1 MIQSIGT
8 LQSHKNSCNEPAMN
22 APLSHDVLLSPAV
35 RKRIAASGLA
45 SKLKRHVQGDVLF
58 DAGSKARYSTD
69 ASIYQVQPIGV
80 VVPRSEADAFIAL
93 EIARDEGVPVLP
105 RGAGTSQC
113 GQTVGEALVIDT
125 SHSLNKLLSVD
136 AENRLAVVQPGMV
149 LDHLN
154 AQLKTHKLWFPVDVS
169 TAAQATIGGMAGNNS
184 CGSRSIAYGN
194 MVHNVAGIDAILAD
208 GTEAYFGAFGLNDA
222 PIKDAKVRTL
232 VSKLFELGGQY
243 RDEIGAQYPA
253 VLRRVGG
260 YNLDVFNPQSPRA
273 YTADGSVNLSHL
285 LVGSEGTLAYFKR
298 LHLQLSPLPEQKVLG
313 VVNFASFA
321 HSMVL
326 TQHIVAIAAQAGV
339 LLTAVELVDG
349 TMIRLA
355 LDNPAFRPTLEKALI
370 VQDGKFP
377 DALLLVE
384 YVGAHLADLQTQLK
398 RLDECLADHG
408 LPHAVVMM
416 DNAAEQK
423 ALWEVRKAGLNIM
436 MSMRGNGKPV
446 SFIEDCAVPLAHL
459 SDYTSALTE
468 VFAKHGTRGTWYAH
482 ASVGT
487 LHVRPVLDMR
497 AGDASKMRA
506 IAEEAGALVRRYKGA
521 FSGEHGDGLVRSEW
535 VAWQYGPRLMEAF
548 EQMKALF
555 DPSNRM
561 NPGKIVRA
569 PKMDDTSLMRFPPE
583 YAAKALQP
591 ALDWQAWNVT
601 SNAVTGFASA
611 AGTGN
616 DASQGLAS
624 AVEMCNNNGHCRKF
638 DAGTMCPS
646 YRVTRQEQDTTR
658 GRANTLRFALTG
670 QWSEQTSGE
679 SSGENSGTEV
689 SANTGGLAS
698 PAVAQAMALC
708 VSCKGCKRD
717 CPTGVD
723 MAKMKIEVL
732 AAQRAAGKQGW
743 QTRLRSAAVAQL
755 PRYAPWLGSNVVTR
769 GLVNNP
775 LSQWLGAKLL
785 GYASKGQG
793 RSMPKFMQPFT
804 ATVRPEPVEGLVGS
818 QQLAGKLSPNGVR
831 KTVILLADTFN
842 NAFEPANLAAAR
854 QVLEA
859 AGYAVHVTNVG
870 ALKDTE
876 PLCCGRTHLAVGDVA
891 AAQAAA
897 SAMIAAVLP
906 LIEQGATLVGLEP
919 SCLLTAHDEWQV
931 MGLGAAAK
939 TVADNALLFES
950 FLVREQQAG
959 RLTLNLKPLAS
970 NQALLHGHCHQK
982 AFDVVGDVQTVLGW
996 IPQLKT
1002 SLIESSCCGM
1012 AGAFGYD
1019 AATVAISQAMGE
1031 LSLLPAVRSASTNT
1045 LIVADGTSCR
1055 HQIHDFA
1062 DREALHVARV
1072 LAQALV

>member
-1 MIQSIGT
+1 
-8 LQSHKNSCNEPAMN
+8 
-22 APLSHDVLLSPAV
+22 
-35 RKRIAASGLA
+35 
-45 SKLKRHVQGDVLF
+45 
-58 DAGSKARYSTD
+58 
-69 ASIYQVQPIGV
+69 
-80 VVPRSEADAFIAL
+80 
-93 EIARDEGVPVLP
+93 
-105 RGAGTSQC
+105 
-113 GQTVGEALVIDT
+113 VGEALVIDT

-136 AENRLAVVQPGMV
+136 TENRLAVVQPGMV

-154 AQLKTHKLWFPVDVS
+154 AQLKKHHLWFPVDVS

-194 MVHNVAGIDAILAD
+194 MVHNVGGIDAILAD

-243 RDEIGAQYPA
+243 KDEIGAQYPA

-384 YVGAHLADLQTQLK
+384 YVGANLADLHSQLK

-535 VAWQYGPRLMEAF
+535 VAWQYGPKLMGAF

-569 PKMDDTSLMRFPPE
+569 PKMDDESLMRFPPS
-583 YAAKALQP
+583 YAAQAMKP

-601 SNAVTGFASA
+601 SNAVTGIATA
-611 AGTGN
+611 AGTGS

-646 YRVTRQEQDTTR
+646 YRVTRQEQDATR

-670 QWSEQTSGE
+670 QID
-679 SSGENSGTEV
+679 
-689 SANTGGLAS
+689 GGLS
-698 PAVAQAMALC
+698 SVAVGEAMALC

-732 AAQRAAGKQGW
+732 AAQRAAGGQGW
-743 QTRLRSAAVAQL
+743 QTRLRNAAVSQL

-793 RSMPKFMQPFT
+793 RSMPKFQAPYTASKNPFVLSLPAHPLNQP
-804 ATVRPEPVEGLVGS
+804 
-818 QQLAGKLSPNGVR
+818 SPSTSSGRAELKAVQS

-842 NAFEPANLAAAR
+842 NAFEPANLAAA
-854 QVLEA
+854 QHVLQA
-859 AGYAVHVTNVG
+859 AGYAVYVTNVG
-870 ALKDTE
+870 ALKTDE
-876 PLCCGRTHLAVGDVA
+876 ALCCGRTHLAVGDVA
-891 AAQAAA
+891 AAKTAA
-897 SAMIAAVLP
+897 SGMIAAVLP

-931 MGLGAAAK
+931 MGLGEAAK
-939 TVADNALLFES
+939 KVADNALLFES
-950 FLVREQQAG
+950 FLVREKNAG
-959 RLTLNLKPLAS
+959 RFNLDLKPLPHS
-970 NQALLHGHCHQK
+970 QALLHGHCHQK
-982 AFDVVGDVQTVLGW
+982 AFDVVGDVQTVLSW

-1002 SLIESSCCGM
+1002 SSIESSCCGM

-1019 AATVAISQAMGE
+1019 AATIDASKAMGE
-1031 LSLLPAVRSASTNT
+1031 LSLLPAVRSAAKDV

-1072 LAQALV
+1072 LALALV

>member
-1 MIQSIGT
+1 
-8 LQSHKNSCNEPAMN
+8 MN
-22 APLSHDVLLSPAV
+22 APLSHDVLLSPAL

-69 ASIYQVQPIGV
+69 ASIYQVQPVGV
-80 VVPRSEADAFIAL
+80 VVPRSEADAFMAL
-93 EIARDEGVPVLP
+93 DIARDEGVPVLP
-105 RGAGTSQC
+105 RGGGTSQC

-136 AENRLAVVQPGMV
+136 VSNSTAVVQPGMV

-154 AQLKTHKLWFPVDVS
+154 AQLKKHNLWFPVDVS

-194 MVHNVAGIDAILAD
+194 MVHNVNGIDAILAD
-208 GTEAYFGAFGLNDA
+208 GTEAYFGSFGVNDA
-222 PIKDAKVRTL
+222 PIKNATVRSL

-260 YNLDVFNPQSPRA
+260 YNLDVFNLQSPRA

-326 TQHIVAIAAQAGV
+326 TQHIVGIAVQAGV
-339 LLTAVELVDG
+339 MLTAVELVDG
-349 TMIRLA
+349 TIIRLA
-355 LDNPAFRPTLEKALI
+355 MENPAFRPTLEKALI
-370 VQDGKFP
+370 ETNGQSP

-384 YVGAHLADLQTQLK
+384 YVGANLADLKKQLK

-408 LPHAVVMM
+408 LPNAVVMM
-416 DNAAEQK
+416 SKAAEQK
-423 ALWEVRKAGLNIM
+423 ALWEVRKAGLNIL

-446 SFIEDCAVPLAHL
+446 SFIEDCAVPLEHL

-497 AGDASKMRA
+497 AGDATKMRA
-506 IAEEAGALVRRYKGA
+506 IAEEAAALVRRYKGA

-535 VAWQYGPRLMEAF
+535 VAWQYGPKLMGAF

-569 PKMDDTSLMRFPPE
+569 PKMDDESLMRFPPS
-583 YAAKALQP
+583 YAAQAMTP

-601 SNAVTGFASA
+601 SNAVTGATGA
-611 AGTGN
+611 VGTGS

-646 YRVTRQEQDTTR
+646 YRVTRQEIDSTR

-670 QWSEQTSGE
+670 QLD
-679 SSGENSGTEV
+679 
-689 SANTGGLAS
+689 GGLLS
-698 PAVAQAMALC
+698 PAVADALALC

-732 AAQRAAGKQGW
+732 AAQREQFKAHGGQGW
-743 QTRLRSAAVAQL
+743 QARLREVAVSQL
-755 PRYAPWLGSNVVTR
+755 PRYAPWLGRNFLIRAT
-769 GLVNNP
+769 VNNP
-775 LSQWLGAKLL
+775 VSQWLGAKLL
-785 GYASKGQG
+785 GYAGKGQG
-793 RSMPKFMQPFT
+793 RSLPKFKAPFSTAHNPFVLSLSKHRMNQASPSTKPALSQPKGIGRADF
-804 ATVRPEPVEGLVGS
+804 S
-818 QQLAGKLSPNGVR
+818 SGVNS

-842 NAFEPANLAAAR
+842 SAFEPANLSAAHR
-854 QVLEA
+854 VLKA
-859 AGYAVHVTNVG
+859 AGYTVHITNVG
-870 ALKDTE
+870 ALKGAE

-891 AAQAAA
+891 AAKKAA

-906 LIEQGATLVGLEP
+906 LIAQGATLVGLEP

-931 MGLGAAAK
+931 MGLGEPAK

-950 FLVREQQAG
+950 FLVREQKAG
-959 RLTLNLKPLAS
+959 RFNVDFKPLA
-970 NQALLHGHCHQK
+970 NKHALLHGHCHQK
-982 AFDVVGDVQTVLGW
+982 AFDVMGDVHTVLSW

-1019 AATVAISQAMGE
+1019 KENIATSKAMGE
-1031 LSLLPAVRSASTNT
+1031 LSLLPAVRGADKNV

-1062 DREALHVARV
+1062 EREALHVARV
-1072 LAQALV
+1072 LAMAL

>member
-1 MIQSIGT
+1 
-8 LQSHKNSCNEPAMN
+8 MN
-22 APLSHDVLLSPAV
+22 APISHDVMLTPAF
-35 RKRIAASGLA
+35 RKRVAASGLA
-45 SKLKRHVQGDVLF
+45 SKLKRHVQGEVLF

-105 RGAGTSQC
+105 RGGGTSQC

-125 SHSLNKLLSVD
+125 SHSLNQLLSVD
-136 AENRLAVVQPGMV
+136 AEQRTAVVQPGMV

-154 AQLKTHKLWFPVDVS
+154 AQLKKHNLWFPVDVS

-243 RDEIGAQYPA
+243 KDEIGAQYPA

-273 YTADGSVNLSHL
+273 YTADGSVNLAHL

-298 LHLQLSPLPEQKVLG
+298 LHLQLAPLPTQKVLG

-321 HSMVL
+321 QSMVL

-370 VQDGKFP
+370 GQP

-384 YVGAHLADLQTQLK
+384 YVGANLADLQQQLK
-398 RLDECLADHG
+398 RLDECMADHG
-408 LPHAVVMM
+408 LPNAVVMM
-416 DNAAEQK
+416 SNAAEQK

-446 SFIEDCAVPLAHL
+446 SFIEDCAVPLEHL
-459 SDYTSALTE
+459 SDYTSALTD

-535 VAWQYGPRLMEAF
+535 VAWQFGPKLMGAF

-569 PKMDDTSLMRFPPE
+569 PKMDDESLMRFPPS
-583 YAAKALQP
+583 YAAQALQP

-601 SNAVTGFASA
+601 SDALTGIATA
-611 AGTGN
+611 AGKGS

-646 YRVTRQEQDTTR
+646 YRVTRQEKDVTR

-670 QWSEQTSGE
+670 QME
-679 SSGENSGTEV
+679 
-689 SANTGGLAS
+689 GGLTS
-698 PAVAQAMALC
+698 DAVSQAMALC

-732 AAQRAAGKQGW
+732 AAHKAAGGQGW
-743 QTRLRSAAVAQL
+743 QTRLRNYAVSQL
-755 PRYAPWLGSNVVTR
+755 PRYAPWLGSIFLMR
-769 GLVNNP
+769 GFVNNP
-775 LSQWLGAKLL
+775 LSQSLAAKVL
-785 GYASKGQG
+785 GYAGKGQG
-793 RSMPKFMQPFT
+793 RSLPMFQAPYTASKKPFVLSLAKHQVNQP
-804 ATVRPEPVEGLVGS
+804 
-818 QQLAGKLSPNGVR
+818 SPSTSSGRTELKGVQS

-842 NAFEPANLAAAR
+842 NVFEPANLAAAHR
-854 QVLEA
+854 VLQA
-859 AGYAVHVTNVG
+859 AGYSVHVTNVG
-870 ALKDTE
+870 ALKTNE
-876 PLCCGRTHLAVGDVA
+876 SLCCGRTHLAVGDVA
-891 AAQAAA
+891 AAKAAA

-931 MGLGAAAK
+931 MGLGESAK
-939 TVADNALLFES
+939 KVTDNALLFES
-950 FLVREQQAG
+950 FLVREKNAG
-959 RLTLNLKPLAS
+959 RFNLELKPLPHRK
-970 NQALLHGHCHQK
+970 ALLHGHCHQK
-982 AFDVVGDVQTVLGW
+982 AFDAVSDVQTVLGW

-1002 SLIESSCCGM
+1002 DLIESSCCGM

-1019 AATVAISQAMGE
+1019 RATIETSKAMGE
-1031 LSLLPAVRSASTNT
+1031 LSLLPAVRAAASDA

-1062 DREALHVARV
+1062 DREALHVAQV
-1072 LAQALV
+1072 LVMSMMSS

>member
-1 MIQSIGT
+1 
-8 LQSHKNSCNEPAMN
+8 MN
-22 APLSHDVLLSPAV
+22 APIGHDVLLSPAV

-105 RGAGTSQC
+105 RGGGTSQC

-136 AENRLAVVQPGMV
+136 TENRLAVVQPGMV

-154 AQLKTHKLWFPVDVS
+154 AQLKKHNLWFPVDVS

-243 RDEIGAQYPA
+243 KDEIGAQYPA

-273 YTADGSVNLSHL
+273 YTVDGSVNLSHL

-321 HSMVL
+321 QSMAL
-326 TQHIVAIAAQAGV
+326 TQYIVGIAAQAGV
-339 LLTAVELVDG
+339 MLTAVELVDG

-370 VQDGKFP
+370 AKDGKSP

-384 YVGAHLADLQTQLK
+384 YVGSNLADLQNQLK
-398 RLDECLADHG
+398 RLDGCLADHG
-408 LPHAVVMM
+408 LPNALVMM
-416 DNAAEQK
+416 SNAAEQK

-446 SFIEDCAVPLAHL
+446 SFIEDCAVPLEHL

-468 VFAKHGTRGTWYAH
+468 VFAKHDTRGTWYAH

-487 LHVRPVLDMR
+487 LHVRPILDMR
-497 AGDASKMRA
+497 SGDAMKMRA
-506 IAEEAGALVRRYKGA
+506 IAEAAGALVRRYKGA

-535 VAWQYGPRLMEAF
+535 VAWQYGPKLMGAF

-555 DPSNRM
+555 DPNNRM

-569 PKMDDTSLMRFPPE
+569 PKMDDESLMRFPPN
-583 YAAKALQP
+583 YAAQAMQP

-601 SNAVTGFASA
+601 SSAVTGIATA
-611 AGTGN
+611 VGTGT

-638 DAGTMCPS
+638 DTGTMCPS
-646 YRVTRQEQDTTR
+646 YRVTRQEKDATR

-670 QWSEQTSGE
+670 QLDSGL
-679 SSGENSGTEV
+679 T
-689 SANTGGLAS
+689 S
-698 PAVAQAMALC
+698 PAVTEAMALC

-732 AAQRAAGKQGW
+732 AAQREHYKQAGGQGW
-743 QTRLRSAAVAQL
+743 QARLRDAAVSQL

-769 GLVNNP
+769 SSVNNP

-785 GYASKGQG
+785 GYAGKGQG
-793 RSMPKFMQPFT
+793 RSMPKFQAPYTASKNPFVQSLPAHLVNQPSHST
-804 ATVRPEPVEGLVGS
+804 SSGRTEL
-818 QQLAGKLSPNGVR
+818 NGTQSKV
-831 KTVILLADTFN
+831 VILLADTFN
-842 NAFEPANLAAAR
+842 NAFEPVNLAAAHR
-854 QVLEA
+854 VLQA

-870 ALKDTE
+870 ALKSNE

-891 AAQAAA
+891 AAKTAA

-906 LIEQGATLVGLEP
+906 LIQQGATLVGLEP

-939 TVADNALLFES
+939 KLADNALLFES
-950 FLVREQQAG
+950 FLVREQKAG
-959 RLTLNLKPLAS
+959 RLKLDLMPLPNS
-970 NQALLHGHCHQK
+970 QAMLHGHCHQK
-982 AFDVVGDVQTVLGW
+982 AFDVVGDVQTVLSW

-1019 AATVAISQAMGE
+1019 KATIPTSKAMGE
-1031 LSLLPAVRSASTNT
+1031 LSLLPAVRAAANDT

-1062 DREALHVARV
+1062 DREALHVAQV
-1072 LAQALV
+1072 LAMALVE

>member
-1 MIQSIGT
+1 
-8 LQSHKNSCNEPAMN
+8 MN
-22 APLSHDVLLSPAV
+22 APVSHDILLAPAV
-35 RKRIAASGLA
+35 RKRIATSGLA

-80 VVPRSEADAFIAL
+80 VVPRNEADAFIAL
-93 EIARDEGVPVLP
+93 EIALDLGVPVLP
-105 RGAGTSQC
+105 RGGGTSQC

-125 SHSLNKLLSVD
+125 SHSLNQLLSVD
-136 AENRLAVVQPGMV
+136 AEKRTAVVQPGMV

-154 AQLKTHKLWFPVDVS
+154 AQLKKHNLWFPVDVS

-194 MVHNVAGIDAILAD
+194 MVHNVNGIDAILAD
-208 GTEAYFGAFGLNDA
+208 GTESYFGAFGLNDA

-232 VSKLFELGGQY
+232 VSKLFELGGHY
-243 RDEIGAQYPA
+243 KDEIGAQYPA

-321 HSMVL
+321 QSMVL

-370 VQDGKFP
+370 GEP

-384 YVGAHLADLQTQLK
+384 YVGANLADLQTQLK

-408 LPHAVVMM
+408 LPNAVVMM
-416 DNAAEQK
+416 SNAAEQK

-446 SFIEDCAVPLAHL
+446 SFIEDCAVPLEHL
-459 SDYTSALTE
+459 SDYTSALTD

-497 AGDASKMRA
+497 AGDATKMRA
-506 IAEEAGALVRRYKGA
+506 IAEEAALLVRRYKGA

-535 VAWQYGPRLMEAF
+535 VAWQYGPKLMGAF

-555 DPSNRM
+555 DPTNRM
-561 NPGKIVRA
+561 NPGKIVRS
-569 PKMDDTSLMRFPPE
+569 PKMDDESLMRFPQG
-583 YAAKALQP
+583 YAAQALQP

-601 SNAVTGFASA
+601 SNAVTGIATA

-646 YRVTRQEQDTTR
+646 YRVTRQEKDLTR
-658 GRANTLRFALTG
+658 GRANTLRYALTG
-670 QWSEQTSGE
+670 QLD
-679 SSGENSGTEV
+679 
-689 SANTGGLAS
+689 GGLTS
-698 PAVAQAMALC
+698 EAVTDAMALC

-732 AAQRAAGKQGW
+732 AAQRTAGGQNW
-743 QTRLRSAAVAQL
+743 QTRLRQAAVAQL
-755 PRYAPWLGSNVVTR
+755 PRYAPFLASNFVTR
-769 GLVNNP
+769 SMVNNP
-775 LSQWLGAKLL
+775 LSQWLGAKVL
-785 GYASKGQG
+785 GYAGKGQG
-793 RSMPKFMQPFT
+793 RSMPRFAAPLNVKTNHPL
-804 ATVRPEPVEGLVGS
+804 ATVG
-818 QQLAGKLSPNGVR
+818 
-831 KTVILLADTFN
+831 TVVLLADTFN
-842 NAFEPANLAAAR
+842 SAFEPANLAAAHR
-854 QVLEA
+854 VLQA

-870 ALKDTE
+870 ALKTNE

-891 AAQAAA
+891 AAKAAA
-897 SAMIAAVLP
+897 SAMISAVLP

-931 MGLGAAAK
+931 MGLGAGAK
-939 TVADNALLFES
+939 AVADNALLFES
-950 FLVREQQAG
+950 LLVREQKAG
-959 RLTLNLKPLAS
+959 RLKLELKPLKHS
-970 NQALLHGHCHQK
+970 QAMLHGHCHQK

-996 IPQLKT
+996 IPKLKT

-1019 AATVAISQAMGE
+1019 KATIATSKAMGE
-1031 LSLLPAVRSASTNT
+1031 LSLLPAVRAAAADA

-1062 DREALHVARV
+1062 DREALHVAQV
-1072 LAQALV
+1072 LAMALAG

>member
-1 MIQSIGT
+1 MKLNFDRASLGTFIAQIQSIGT
-8 LQSHKNSCNEPAMN
+8 LQSHKNRCNGFAMN
-22 APLSHDVLLSPAV
+22 APRAVEKSHDVLLAPAV

-105 RGAGTSQC
+105 RGGGTSQC

-125 SHSLNKLLSVD
+125 SHSLNQLLSVD

-154 AQLKTHKLWFPVDVS
+154 AQLNKHNLWFPVDVS

-232 VSKLFELGGQY
+232 VSKLFELGGEY
-243 RDEIGAQYPA
+243 RDEIGAQFPA

-260 YNLDVFNPQSPRA
+260 YNLDVFNPKSPRA

-298 LHLQLSPLPEQKVLG
+298 LHLLLSPLPQQKVLG

-321 HSMVL
+321 QSMVL
-326 TQHIVAIAAQAGV
+326 TQHIVAIATQAGV

-355 LDNPAFRPTLEKALI
+355 LDNLAFRPTLEKALI
-370 VQDGKFP
+370 GQP
-377 DALLLVE
+377 HALLLVE
-384 YVGAHLADLQTQLK
+384 YVGSNSTDLQQQLK

-408 LPHAVVMM
+408 LPNAVVMM
-416 DNAAEQK
+416 RNATEQK

-446 SFIEDCAVPLAHL
+446 SFIEDCAVPLEYL
-459 SDYTSALTE
+459 SDYTSALTD

-487 LHVRPVLDMR
+487 LHVRPILDMR

-506 IAEEAGALVRRYKGA
+506 IAEEAAVLVRRYKGA

-535 VAWQYGPRLMEAF
+535 VAWQYGSKLMGAF
-548 EQMKALF
+548 EQMKVLF

-569 PKMDDTSLMRFPPE
+569 PKMDDESLMRFPPN
-583 YAAKALQP
+583 YAAQAMQP

-601 SNAVTGFASA
+601 SNAVTGIATA
-611 AGTGN
+611 AGTGS

-638 DAGTMCPS
+638 DVGTMCPS
-646 YRVTRQEQDTTR
+646 YRVTRQEKDATR

-670 QWSEQTSGE
+670 QLD
-679 SSGENSGTEV
+679 
-689 SANTGGLAS
+689 GGLTS
-698 PAVAQAMALC
+698 PAVADAMALC

-732 AAQRAAGKQGW
+732 AAQKVAGNQSW
-743 QTRLRSAAVAQL
+743 QTRLRNAAVSQL
-755 PRYAPWLGSNVVTR
+755 PHYAPLLSSNVLTR

-785 GYASKGQG
+785 GYAGKAQG
-793 RSMPKFMQPFT
+793 RSLPSFKKTFVS
-804 ATVRPEPVEGLVGS
+804 TVRPESVEGLTAPS
-818 QQLAGKLSPNGVR
+818 ADS

-842 NAFEPANLAAAR
+842 NVFEPANLAAAW
-854 QVLEA
+854 QVLQA
-859 AGYAVHVTNVG
+859 AGYTVHITNVG
-870 ALKDTE
+870 SLKTNQA
-876 PLCCGRTHLAVGDVA
+876 LCCGRTHLAVGDVA
-891 AAQAAA
+891 AAKQAA

-906 LIEQGATLVGLEP
+906 LIEQGAMLVGLEP
-919 SCLLTAHDEWQV
+919 SCLLTTHDEWQA
-931 MGLGAAAK
+931 MGLGPVAK

-950 FLVREQQAG
+950 FLVREQQAE
-959 RLTLNLKPLAS
+959 RLDLDVLGLKPVKHAGKTIS
-970 NQALLHGHCHQK
+970 QALLHGHCHQK
-982 AFDVVGDVQTVLGW
+982 AFDVVSDVQTVLSW
-996 IPQLKT
+996 IPNLKT

-1012 AGAFGYD
+1012 AGAFGFD
-1019 AATVAISQAMGE
+1019 KATIATSKAMGK
-1031 LSLLPAVRSASTNT
+1031 LSLLPAVRAAAADA

-1072 LAQALV
+1072 LAMALK